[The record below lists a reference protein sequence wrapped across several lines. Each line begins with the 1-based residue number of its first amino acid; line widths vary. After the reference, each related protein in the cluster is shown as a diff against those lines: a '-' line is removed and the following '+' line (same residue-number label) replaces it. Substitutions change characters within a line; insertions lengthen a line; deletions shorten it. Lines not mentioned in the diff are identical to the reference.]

1 MKRIDW
7 FALGLALLA
16 VIAAYL
22 VSNRVFENLAH
33 VEDEQAFVWQAAVLA
48 GGHLTLPSP
57 PQSHSFLWPFVIDYQ
72 GQQALTSQLTQASLR
87 FGKYPL
93 GWPLVLSAGV
103 VLGIRDW
110 INPLLAGLGVWL
122 TYLLGKRTFTPLI
135 GLLAAG
141 LTLTSPFFLI
151 VSGSLFSHPLG
162 LVLSA
167 GFALAW
173 LNAFFRPD
181 QDDAEEYFRYF
192 RQRAWWSAI
201 LGGLALGFLFFT
213 RPWTAV
219 AVGLPFGVHGIILL
233 VRGSRTTRLQVV
245 ALGAIAV
252 LVGALQF
259 GWQWLA
265 TGNPLTNLYTLW
277 WPYDKVGFGPG
288 YGVSE
293 AGHTLT
299 KGVRHMLVSLK
310 DGFPDLFGWWK
321 ISWIF
326 LPFGLWAAWKLTKQ
340 SSRCAAFLILSPFLS
355 LVLFHLAYWVGSY
368 LLGPRYYYEGLFGL
382 TIFSA
387 AGIAWLAGWPITIQT
402 QPQSDQAAP
411 PSSRLRTPEVPEVS
425 FRIFRPEVL
434 FRRLRAILVPAFV
447 IGLVCY
453 NLFFYLPG
461 RLKPLYGL
469 YGVSRSNLEPFLT
482 EQAQALTPAIVIV
495 HIREKWIEYGTLLE
509 LQSPY
514 LDSPFIFVISRGEED
529 DRKVAS
535 YFPERRVIHYYP
547 DDPENFFDT
556 PQNK

>member
-1 MKRIDW
+1 MKRTDW

-48 GGHLTLPSP
+48 RGHLTLPSP
-57 PQSHSFLWPFVIDYQ
+57 PESHSFLWPFVIDYE
-72 GQQALTSQLTQASLR
+72 GQR

-103 VLGIRDW
+103 ILGIRDW
-110 INPLLAGLGVWL
+110 VNPLLAGMGVWL
-122 TYLLGKRTFTPLI
+122 TYLLGKRVFTPLI

-167 GFALAW
+167 GFVLAW
-173 LNAFFRPD
+173 LNTFLRPD
-181 QDDAEEYFRYF
+181 QDTR
-192 RQRAWWSAI
+192 RAWWSSI
-201 LGGLALGFLFFT
+201 LAGLALGLLFFT

-219 AVGLPFGVHGIILL
+219 AVGLPFAIHGIILL
-233 VRGSRTTRLQVV
+233 VRGSRSEVPIRTVRLQVV
-245 ALGAIAV
+245 ILGAIAG
-252 LVGALQF
+252 LVGTLQF

-265 TGNPLTNLYTLW
+265 TGNPLANLYTLW

-288 YGVSE
+288 YGVVE
-293 AGHTLT
+293 TGHTLA
-299 KGVRHMLVSLK
+299 KGINHTRVSLK
-310 DGFPDLFGWWK
+310 NGFADLFGWWK

-326 LPFGLWAAWKLTKQ
+326 LPFGLWAAWKLPQRRNRFT
-340 SSRCAAFLILSPFLS
+340 AFLILSPFLS
-355 LVLFHLAYWVGSY
+355 LVLFHLTYWVGAY
-368 LLGPRYYYEGLFGL
+368 ILGPRYYYEGLFGL

-387 AGIAWLAGWPITIQT
+387 AGIAWIAGWPITIQA
-402 QPQSDQAAP
+402 QYEADQAKP
-411 PSSRLRTPEVPEVS
+411 PSPRLHTPEVSEVH
-425 FRIFRPEVL
+425 FRTIRIFRNSRTEAS
-434 FRRLRAILVPAFV
+434 FRRLRSILVPAFV
-447 IGLVCY
+447 ISLVCY
-453 NLFFYLPG
+453 NLLFYLPG

-482 EQAQALTPAIVIV
+482 EEAQALTPAIVIV
-495 HIREKWIEYGTLLE
+495 HTQEKWIEYGTLLE
-509 LQSPY
+509 LQSPI
-514 LDSPFIFVISRGEED
+514 LDSPFIFVISRGEEA

-535 YFPERRVIHYYP
+535 HFPERRVIHYYP
-547 DDPENFFDT
+547 DDPGNFYET
-556 PQNK
+556 PQKK